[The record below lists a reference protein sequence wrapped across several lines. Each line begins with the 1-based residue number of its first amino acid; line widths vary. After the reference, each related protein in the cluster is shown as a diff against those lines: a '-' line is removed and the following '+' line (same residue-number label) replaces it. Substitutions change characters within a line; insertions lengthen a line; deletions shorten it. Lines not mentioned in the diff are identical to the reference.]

1 MPVSI
6 SGLRRWFAAA
16 LMLVIIVVAG
26 TYFYARHRVENALKQ
41 VPGKMGIE
49 VQQSAQGFTISKSE
63 QGRTLFKVQASK
75 AIQFK
80 QGGRSELHD
89 VTITIY
95 GSNSSRFDQ
104 VYGKEFEYDQ
114 QTGDI
119 TSHGEVA
126 IDLEANP
133 QGLSN
138 PDQAAPRELKNPIH
152 LRTTNLVFNQ
162 KTGDGW
168 TDAPIEFSVPQ
179 ANGSAVGAK
188 YVARDN
194 ALTLESQVR
203 IIMHGTTPA
212 TVLAREARLAK
223 NPRQIVLRYPHI
235 ESPKQQAQADEATL
249 YLREDN
255 TLDHAMA
262 LGNVQI
268 ESEGNRVNRRAH
280 TAQNSS
286 LPTTRSHVSAQRLE
300 VKMTSASDVEDA
312 VLSGDVHFN
321 NEGPQPAE
329 ASAGSTLF
337 SFGPGKTL
345 TKVHADQNVR
355 LLQHQGSGANTEQ
368 DVEVTAPAMDYFIAG
383 GQRLT
388 KVETIGPPQVL
399 LLPADKNKD
408 QTRITADKLTAK
420 FDSSGQLSQ
429 VHGEANARVVST
441 ASRANGSP
449 QTDRTTTSDSIDAG
463 FRPGT
468 GVESLVQS
476 GHFAYSSGTQRAFAD
491 RARYTPADQI
501 LILSGSPRLQDAGM
515 ETTARVVRLNRET
528 GDGFAE
534 GDVKTTYNDL
544 KPQPSGALL
553 ASSDPVHVTA
563 QSMTAHNN
571 PAVAVYT
578 GNARLWQNAN
588 VVEAPSIQFQKER
601 RSVTADSNASQKVS
615 TVLFGTNKS
624 GKGTPVSIVSGHLS
638 YIDAERMAHYDGGVV
653 VHSSDLTVTARQMDV
668 SLAPASSAPRS
679 STGATPA
686 APNPAKLEKI
696 VANGAVVITE
706 PNRRGTGDQLVYTA
720 KDEKFVLTGG
730 PPSIFDAEH
739 GKITGVS
746 LTLYRH
752 DDRVIVEGDSSSPAV
767 TETTVVR

>member
-1 MPVSI
+1 M
-6 SGLRRWFAAA
+6 
-16 LMLVIIVVAG
+16 
-26 TYFYARHRVENALKQ
+26 
-41 VPGKMGIE
+41 
-49 VQQSAQGFTISKSE
+49 
-63 QGRTLFKVQASK
+63 
-75 AIQFK
+75 
-80 QGGRSELHD
+80 
-89 VTITIY
+89 
-95 GSNSSRFDQ
+95 
-104 VYGKEFEYDQ
+104 
-114 QTGDI
+114 
-119 TSHGEVA
+119 
-126 IDLEANP
+126 
-133 QGLSN
+133 
-138 PDQAAPRELKNPIH
+138 
-152 LRTTNLVFNQ
+152 
-162 KTGDGW
+162 
-168 TDAPIEFSVPQ
+168 
-179 ANGSAVGAK
+179 
-188 YVARDN
+188 
-194 ALTLESQVR
+194 
-203 IIMHGTTPA
+203 
-212 TVLAREARLAK
+212 
-223 NPRQIVLRYPHI
+223 LRYAHI
-235 ESPKQQAQADEATL
+235 ESAKQQAQADEATL

-255 TLDHAMA
+255 TLDHATA
-262 LGNVQI
+262 LGNVEI
-268 ESEGNRVNRRAH
+268 ESEGNGVNRHAR
-280 TAQNSS
+280 TST
-286 LPTTRSHVSAQRLE
+286 LLTTRSHVSAHRLE

-321 NEGPQPAE
+321 NEGPQRAE

-337 SFGPGKTL
+337 SFGAGNTL
-345 TKVHADQNVR
+345 TKVHADQNVK
-355 LLQHQGSGANTEQ
+355 LLQHQGSGGDTEQ
-368 DVEVTAPAMDYFIAG
+368 DVEVTAPAMDYFIAD

-399 LLPADKNKD
+399 LLPADKKKE
-408 QTRITADKLTAK
+408 QTRITADKFTAK

-429 VHGEANARVVST
+429 VHGEAHARVLSA
-441 ASRANGSP
+441 ASRVNGPP
-449 QTDRTTTSDSIDAG
+449 QTDRTTTSDSIDAV
-463 FRPGT
+463 FHPGT

-544 KPQPSGALL
+544 KPQPNGALL

-571 PAVAVYT
+571 PAVAAYT

-601 RSVTADSNASQKVS
+601 RSVMAESNASQKVS

-624 GKGTPVSIVSGHLS
+624 GKATPVSIVSGRLS

-668 SLAPASSAPRS
+668 SLAPTSSAPGS
-679 STGATPA
+679 STGGTSA